1 VLKRPEV
8 VGKLMLYQ
16 LSYARVVVDSSRDGV
31 CRFVQD
37 FSTRGVFV
45 DMSAT
50 RQDQRMSALWG
61 SPKSGKTRH

>member
-1 VLKRPEV
+1 
-8 VGKLMLYQ
+8 MLYQ

-37 FSTRGVFV
+37 FSTRRLV